1 MTARSSGE
9 LLAGW
14 GRACPSAARVVSPQT
29 AEDVTAFLSEPGPHL
44 PRGLGRSY
52 GDAAQCAGGTVIDCT
67 ALDSIVELDHIES
80 RVKVDA
86 GCSLDS
92 LLRVIV
98 PQGFFVPV
106 TPGTR
111 YVTVGG
117 AIASDV
123 HGKNHH
129 RDGTISAHVERLEL
143 ATPTARLEC
152 GPEEEAELFWATA
165 GGMGLTGVITDAT
178 LRLVPIETSRMLVD
192 TERTADLDAC
202 MARMAETDAQHR
214 YSVAWVDSLA
224 RGRQLGR
231 SVITV
236 GDHAGIT
243 DLPDNL
249 RDDPLEFSPR
259 QLLNV
264 PVTPPISLL
273 NPMTVAAFNEAWYR
287 RAPRQRTGELQRL
300 STFFHPLD
308 GIGNWNVLYG
318 PRGFTQYQFVV
329 PFGSE
334 SVVRRVLERLSS
346 ARMASFLAVLKRFGA
361 AGKGYLSFPF
371 TGWTFA
377 LDLPL
382 GTAGLAVVLD
392 ELDEI
397 VANAG
402 GRVYLSKDGRVRP
415 EILHAMYPR
424 IGEWDEVR
432 RSVDPQGVLVSD
444 LSRRLRLTGPGSRQG
459 PRVFGGGRP

>member
-1 MTARSSGE
+1 
-9 LLAGW
+9 
-14 GRACPSAARVVSPQT
+14 
-29 AEDVTAFLSEPGPHL
+29 
-44 PRGLGRSY
+44 
-52 GDAAQCAGGTVIDCT
+52 
-67 ALDSIVELDHIES
+67 
-80 RVKVDA
+80 
-86 GCSLDS
+86 
-92 LLRVIV
+92 
-98 PQGFFVPV
+98 V

-287 RAPRQRTGELQRL
+287 RAPRQRTGELQRI